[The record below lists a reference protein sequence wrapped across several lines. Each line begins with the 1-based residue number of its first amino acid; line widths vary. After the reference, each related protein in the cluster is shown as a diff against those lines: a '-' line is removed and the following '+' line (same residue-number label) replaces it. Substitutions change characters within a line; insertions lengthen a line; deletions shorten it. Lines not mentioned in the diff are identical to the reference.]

1 MVKFSQVRISAPAA
15 AGNEVGRDAGIHSS
29 ECPLVVNA
37 LYTNRCRIRK
47 QSARLR
53 CFASMCSCPFT
64 SCWPGILPHDRTFA
78 SPGHL
83 PVKTTIAN
91 ICILCMH
98 DFPVCSFNPAF
109 RGCQNPINGLCFVC
123 SLVMVRVK
131 VIGLA
136 FRVTVEGGYPGW
148 GKMFYIHTAIGAKQ
162 LLGGLA
168 IGTGFAVVWDATA
181 QLTCANWE
189 VRCEANWRTVAV
201 LPSINVNRCVRFS
214 VYSAAQ
220 MLGFPSVYLRGWCIA
235 IRAARI

>member
-1 MVKFSQVRISAPAA
+1 
-15 AGNEVGRDAGIHSS
+15 
-29 ECPLVVNA
+29 
-37 LYTNRCRIRK
+37 
-47 QSARLR
+47 
-53 CFASMCSCPFT
+53 
-64 SCWPGILPHDRTFA
+64 
-78 SPGHL
+78 
-83 PVKTTIAN
+83 
-91 ICILCMH
+91 
-98 DFPVCSFNPAF
+98 
-109 RGCQNPINGLCFVC
+109 
-123 SLVMVRVK
+123 MVRVK